1 MDLQAFGVSIYLIQ
15 VIFGAVDLPAKL
27 VGFLVI
33 NSLGRRPAQMASLL
47 LAGVCILVNGVIPQ
61 GEHPRVPWSFIF
73 SPISRF
79 SSPTPELPLAPS
91 FLSRSVHCPNLPCR
105 SGERLPGYLL
115 QLHLPIYWGA
125 VPHGDPVSGSQVG
138 GGLGQDSPPHI
149 GQTPEPSPKAP
160 PSAHQGKACISH
172 SVHTPWLTQVCL
184 PTKPLPEPRKRS
196 QKEHGRVDS
205 QEDTSYRQ
213 LIEAPP

>member
-1 MDLQAFGVSIYLIQ
+1 MDLQGFGVSIYLIQ

-47 LAGVCILVNGVIPQ
+47 LAGVCILINGVIPQ
-61 GEHPRVPWSFIF
+61 GEHPRVPWSFVS
-73 SPISRF
+73 SPSPRF
-79 SSPTPELPLAPS
+79 SAPAPELPPTPA
-91 FLSRSVHCPNLPCR
+91 FLSRSVHCPNFPCC

-138 GGLGQDSPPHI
+138 GVLGQDFLPTHRSDPGAPSSMPYSELVKARHVSATCPLSPHSI
-149 GQTPEPSPKAP
+149 
-160 PSAHQGKACISH
+160 QGKD
-172 SVHTPWLTQVCL
+172 L
-184 PTKPLPEPRKRS
+184 KRS
-196 QKEHGRVDS
+196 KAGRRATKTYLTGNELKLHFDLQS
-205 QEDTSYRQ
+205 TS
-213 LIEAPP
+213 